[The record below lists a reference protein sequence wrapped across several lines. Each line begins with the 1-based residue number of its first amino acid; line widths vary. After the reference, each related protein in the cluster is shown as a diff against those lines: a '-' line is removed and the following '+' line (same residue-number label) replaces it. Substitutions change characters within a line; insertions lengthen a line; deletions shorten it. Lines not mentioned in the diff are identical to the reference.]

1 MQGYRTQNGKHG
13 RLVMISTNKLTTIYN
28 LWGEREQLHPL
39 ECAEAMSYDAR
50 LNKKQKIWIH
60 RFIKIWQYADLKE
73 YELRD
78 LFDFSERCSEDYSD
92 YYYLIEDKQFC
103 IEQSKWN
110 DSNNRTMYLFKVIAR
125 EIDGDWHT
133 NLLDAMR
140 EVIKLKKR
148 LG

>member
-1 MQGYRTQNGKHG
+1 
-13 RLVMISTNKLTTIYN
+13 MISTNKLTTIYN

-39 ECAEAMSYDAR
+39 ECAEAMVYDAR
-50 LNKKQKIWIH
+50 LSEKQRSWIH
-60 RFIKIWQYADLKE
+60 RFINIWQYADLKE

-125 EIDGDWHT
+125 EIDGDWQT

>member
-1 MQGYRTQNGKHG
+1 
-13 RLVMISTNKLTTIYN
+13 MISTNKLTTIYN

-39 ECAEAMSYDAR
+39 ECAEAMVYDAR
-50 LNKKQKIWIH
+50 LSEKQRSWIH
-60 RFIKIWQYADLKE
+60 RFINIWQYADLKE

-110 DSNNRTMYLFKVIAR
+110 DSNDRTMYLYKVIAR

>member
-1 MQGYRTQNGKHG
+1 
-13 RLVMISTNKLTTIYN
+13 MISTNKLTTIYN

-39 ECAEAMSYDAR
+39 ECAEAMVYDAR
-50 LNKKQKIWIH
+50 LSEKQKSWIH
-60 RFIKIWQYADLKE
+60 RFINIWEYADLKE

-78 LFDFSERCSEDYSD
+78 LFDFTPRGRDYHYD
-92 YYYLIEDKQFC
+92 MYHLIEVEEYYIQ
-103 IEQSKWN
+103 QSRWKDDN
-110 DSNNRTMYLFKVIAR
+110 DRTMYLFKVIAR
-125 EIDGDWHT
+125 EIDGDWKT

>member
-1 MQGYRTQNGKHG
+1 
-13 RLVMISTNKLTTIYN
+13 MISTNKLTTIYN

-39 ECAEAMSYDAR
+39 ECAEAMVYDAR
-50 LNKKQKIWIH
+50 LSEKQRSWIH
-60 RFIKIWQYADLKE
+60 RFINIWQYADLKE

>member
-1 MQGYRTQNGKHG
+1 
-13 RLVMISTNKLTTIYN
+13 MISTNKLTTIYN

-39 ECAEAMSYDAR
+39 ECAEAMVYDVR
-50 LNKKQKIWIH
+50 LSEKQKSWIH
-60 RFIKIWQYADLKE
+60 RFINIWQYADLKE

>member
-1 MQGYRTQNGKHG
+1 
-13 RLVMISTNKLTTIYN
+13 MISTNKLTTIYN

-39 ECAEAMSYDAR
+39 ECAEAMVYDAR
-50 LNKKQKIWIH
+50 LSEKQRSWIH
-60 RFIKIWQYADLKE
+60 RFINIWQYADLKE

-140 EVIKLKKR
+140 EIIKLKKR

>member
-1 MQGYRTQNGKHG
+1 
-13 RLVMISTNKLTTIYN
+13 MISTNKLTTIYN

-39 ECAEAMSYDAR
+39 ECAEAMVYDAR
-50 LNKKQKIWIH
+50 LSEKQKSWIH
-60 RFIKIWQYADLKE
+60 RFINIWEYADLKE

-110 DSNNRTMYLFKVIAR
+110 DSNNRTMYLYKVIAK

-140 EVIKLKKR
+140 EIIKLKKR
-148 LG
+148 LD

>member
-1 MQGYRTQNGKHG
+1 
-13 RLVMISTNKLTTIYN
+13 MISTNKLTTIYN

-39 ECAEAMSYDAR
+39 ECAEAMVYDAR
-50 LNKKQKIWIH
+50 LSEKQKSWIH
-60 RFIKIWQYADLKE
+60 RFINIWEYADLKE